1 MNIMDAALFL
11 NRAAEITGNKSYRV
25 VAQRQLDWVMG
36 CNPFDASAI
45 EGVGY
50 NQPLR
55 GLFGEFFPP
64 TPQIPGGVSIGLLY
78 SSFDP
83 NLYGNCGHNE
93 YDMPVVGNVLWVM
106 AEQVKQQG
114 K

>member
-1 MNIMDAALFL
+1 LFL
-11 NRAAEITGNKSYRV
+11 NRAAEITGDKTFRA

-55 GLFGEFFPP
+55 AQFGEFFPP
-64 TPQIPGGVSIGLLY
+64 TPQIPGAVGIGFQY
-78 SSFDP
+78 RSFDP
-83 NLYGNCGHNE
+83 NQYGHCGANE

-106 AEQVKQQG
+106 AEQAKPQR

>member
-1 MNIMDAALFL
+1 M
-11 NRAAEITGNKSYRV
+11 
-25 VAQRQLDWVMG
+25 AQRQLDWVMG

-55 GLFGEFFPP
+55 GLFGEFFPS
-64 TPQIPGGVSIGLLY
+64 TPQIPGAVSIGFQFA
-78 SSFDP
+78 SFDP
-83 NLYGNCGHNE
+83 NLYGNCGPNE
-93 YDMPVVGNVLWVM
+93 YDMPVVGNVLWVI
-106 AEQVKQQG
+106 AEQAKQQG

>member
-1 MNIMDAALFL
+1 
-11 NRAAEITGNKSYRV
+11 
-25 VAQRQLDWVMG
+25 MG

-64 TPQIPGGVSIGLLY
+64 TPQIPGAVSLGLTAK
-78 SSFDP
+78 SFDSES
-83 NLYGNCGHNE
+83 YGYANE

-106 AEQVKQQG
+106 AEQAKQHG